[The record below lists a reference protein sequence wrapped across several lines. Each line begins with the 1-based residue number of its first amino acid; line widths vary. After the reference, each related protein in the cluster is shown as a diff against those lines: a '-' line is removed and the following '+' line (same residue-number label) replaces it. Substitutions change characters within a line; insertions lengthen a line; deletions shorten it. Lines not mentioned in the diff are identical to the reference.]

1 MRVLIVDDNCDTAD
15 MLQMLL
21 RAAGHDVQTA
31 YRGDD
36 AIALAAVFEPQLAI
50 LDIQLPD
57 TTGFAVARMLRQQRA
72 GRRLH
77 IVAITGGEHRTL
89 GLTGNFDQHAHKP
102 VTAAR
107 LYQILDVAREAL
119 RDIG

>member
-1 MRVLIVDDNCDTAD
+1 MRVLIVDDNCNTAD

-21 RAAGHDVQTA
+21 RAAGHDVRTA
-31 YRGDD
+31 YRGYD
-36 AIALAAVFEPQLAI
+36 AIALAAVFDPQLAI

-57 TTGFAVARMLRQQRA
+57 TTGFVVARTLRQRV

-77 IVAITGGEHRTL
+77 IVAITGEDRAL
-89 GLTGNFDQHAHKP
+89 GLTGNFDQHAYKP

-119 RDIG
+119 SDID

>member
-15 MLQMLL
+15 MFQMLL
-21 RAAGHDVQTA
+21 KAAGHDVRTA

-36 AIALAAVFEPQLAI
+36 AIALAAGFEPQLAI

-57 TTGFAVARMLRQQRA
+57 TTGFAVARALRQRA

-77 IVAITGGEHRTL
+77 IVAITGGDRAL

-119 RDIG
+119 RDIA